1 MEDLDRV
8 DVNDL
13 KQFFLRWYGPNN
25 ATLTLGGDFDSKQAL
40 EWIEKYFG
48 SIPRGPDVAEPTPKP
63 VTLPETRY
71 VTLQDKVHLPLLYI
85 SYPTVSLGDPQEPA
99 LDMFADVLGGS
110 ASSMLYQSLVKT
122 GKAIDVGASHYC
134 EELACTL
141 TVYAYPNP
149 SQDGSLKTLKGRW
162 TR

>member
-1 MEDLDRV
+1 MSS
-8 DVNDL
+8 
-13 KQFFLRWYGPNN
+13 
-25 ATLTLGGDFDSKQAL
+25 T
-40 EWIEKYFG
+40 G
-48 SIPRGPDVAEPTPKP
+48 SIPRGPDVAEPTPQP
-63 VTLPETRY
+63 ATLPATRY
-71 VTLQDKVHLPLLYI
+71 VTLEDKVHLPLLYI

-99 LDMFADVLGGS
+99 LDILPMCWGS

-122 GKAIDVGASHYC
+122 GKAIEAGASHSC

-149 SQDGSLKTLKGRW
+149 AAGWQPQDPQGRGW

>member
-1 MEDLDRV
+1 M
-8 DVNDL
+8 
-13 KQFFLRWYGPNN
+13 
-25 ATLTLGGDFDSKQAL
+25 
-40 EWIEKYFG
+40 
-48 SIPRGPDVAEPTPKP
+48 
-63 VTLPETRY
+63 
-71 VTLQDKVHLPLLYI
+71 TLQDKVHLPLLYI

-110 ASSMLYQSLVKT
+110 ASSMLYQSLVKS
-122 GKAIDVGASHYC
+122 GKAIDAGASHYC

-149 SQDGSLKTLKGRW
+149 AVDGSLKTSRARW